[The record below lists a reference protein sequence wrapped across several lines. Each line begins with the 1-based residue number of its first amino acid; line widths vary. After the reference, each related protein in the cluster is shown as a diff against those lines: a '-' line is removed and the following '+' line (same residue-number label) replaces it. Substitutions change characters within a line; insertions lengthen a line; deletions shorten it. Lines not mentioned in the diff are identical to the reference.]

1 MTNCLHVQVN
11 ACRQGVVGG
20 RSARLLQ
27 TKRWPHHRREHQS
40 EGATVR
46 EIDVAT
52 PDDDEGE
59 LARVEWELLA
69 SWLQLSKL
77 LLEGADPLEELGH

>member
-1 MTNCLHVQVN
+1 M
-11 ACRQGVVGG
+11 
-20 RSARLLQ
+20 
-27 TKRWPHHRREHQS
+27 
-40 EGATVR
+40 R

-69 SWLQLSKL
+69 SWLQFSKL
-77 LLEGADPLEELGH
+77 LFEGADPLEELGH